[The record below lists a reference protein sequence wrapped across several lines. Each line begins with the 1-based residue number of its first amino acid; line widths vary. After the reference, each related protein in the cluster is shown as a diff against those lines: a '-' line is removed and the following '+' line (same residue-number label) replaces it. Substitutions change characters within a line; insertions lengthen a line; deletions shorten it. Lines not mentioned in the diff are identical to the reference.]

1 MLFMK
6 TSIVQTYAQVCARRK
21 FVMWNITFKVNC
33 IVSIE
38 NVTSNYN
45 GKISFVLN
53 LPRMNTGSQLSLMP
67 CNVVKLYFPNNRL
80 VSSSIWK
87 GNIHNSGP
95 FIAELKGYFILEW
108 LVSGHSDLTLQS
120 GSLQR
125 DTGATWCKTVIWPQS
140 VEERGLIKEH
150 TSRSGIY
157 FQ

>member
-1 MLFMK
+1 MSGLSMLCYLRKPRLYKRMHKFVQQENLLCGTLHS
-6 TSIVQTYAQVCARRK
+6 TSIVLFRLKTLPVITMARLVC
-21 FVMWNITFKVNC
+21 
-33 IVSIE
+33 
-38 NVTSNYN
+38 
-45 GKISFVLN
+45 LN

-120 GSLQR
+120 GPLQR
-125 DTGATWCKTVIWPQS
+125 SNMVVQDCYLTTVSWITW
-140 VEERGLIKEH
+140 
-150 TSRSGIY
+150 SR
-157 FQ
+157 QVT